1 MLLTTLPR
9 CLQTVELNNASK
21 SFSVADYSAQ
31 MRRDYAR
38 EIAAA
43 SQMVERY
50 INVSLQVDTY
60 VQLLSPTNGT
70 TLYPQNIPIRSVTKL
85 EYDPLGVFSDS
96 MGITILTPGIDYTV
110 DPDQKRIHLVT
121 CYPIQ
126 YPPPTKQYRVTMVG
140 GYAYH
145 TDRTKYL
152 IGGHTG
158 TPVIGTHDQSDGS
171 QINITSIDLVGGTVE
186 FIPTIG
192 TFDSA
197 VVIECGTGDTLTL
210 GDALE
215 ESIVNNFASLEAEV
229 IRQVNYAYERRRSAG
244 KHSTTSGSGQTT
256 YIGGY
261 EVLKSLVDACDN
273 FQYYAVGY

>member
-21 SFSVADYSAQ
+21 SFSISDYSAQ

-43 SQMVERY
+43 SQVVERY
-50 INVSLQVDTY
+50 INVPLQVDTF
-60 VQLLSPTNGT
+60 VQFLSPTYGT
-70 TLYPQNIPIRSVTKL
+70 VLFPQNVPIRSVTKL
-85 EYDPLGVFSDS
+85 EYDPLGVFSSDI
-96 MGITILTPGIDYTV
+96 GITTLTAGIDYTV
-110 DPDQKRIHLVT
+110 DPDKKRIHLVT
-121 CYPIQ
+121 AYPVQ
-126 YPPPTKQYRVTMVG
+126 YAPPVKQYRVTLVG

-145 TDRTKYL
+145 TERTNYSVASF
-152 IGGHTG
+152 TG
-158 TPVIGTHDQSDGS
+158 APVAGTYVQSDGTE
-171 QINITSIDLVGGTVE
+171 INITALDLDAKTIE

-192 TFDSA
+192 TFDTGA
-197 VVIECGTGDTLTL
+197 IIECGTGKTVTL
-210 GDALE
+210 GDVVE

-244 KHSTTSGSGQTT
+244 KYSTTSAGGVTVYKQ
-256 YIGGY
+256 GY

-273 FQYYAVGY
+273 FQYYGVGY